1 MTKAFDKIK
10 EGLEDALAYS
20 EGDTSRGTAHYM
32 TQTQSVLA
40 AQRAED
46 EALCKKLGETAEDYG
61 FMYYDLE
68 ATDAAAARIRALS
81 QELAEASHDRD
92 RYQADLERLRK
103 QVQWQLV

>member
-1 MTKAFDKIK
+1 MND
-10 EGLEDALAYS
+10 
-20 EGDTSRGTAHYM
+20 M
-32 TQTQSVLA
+32 SVLA

-46 EALCKKLGETAEDYG
+46 EALLIKLERGVLVGVTEQPAVNIHWSDGTITPCGPSQIETRQQHPDG
-61 FMYYDLE
+61 V
-68 ATDAAAARIRALS
+68 AAAARIRALS

>member
-10 EGLEDALAYS
+10 AGLEDALAYS
-20 EGDTSRGTAHYM
+20 EGGTSRGTAHYVRVE
-32 TQTQSVLA
+32 TQSVLA

-46 EALCKKLGETAEDYG
+46 EALCERLCSGSFDRPLGAVMDMG
-61 FMYYDLE
+61 S
-68 ATDAAAARIRALS
+68 AAARIRALS